1 MNIQDQY
8 NEEIINK
15 DALILYDTINDKL
28 IIKRNDKMLSNYKLK
43 KLCKEVFNIE
53 FNKIKVLK
61 EKAFKEYIVKE
72 IKENGQELP
81 NTLETQRL
89 YKVK

>member
-1 MNIQDQY
+1 MNIQNQY
-8 NEEIINK
+8 DAEIIAKNG
-15 DALILYDTINDKL
+15 LILYDTIHDKL
-28 IIKRNDKMLSNYKLK
+28 IIKRNDEMISNYKLK
-43 KLCKEVFNIE
+43 KLCKKVFNIE

>member
-8 NEEIINK
+8 DVEIINK

-43 KLCKEVFNIE
+43 KICKEVFNIE

-61 EKAFKEYIVKE
+61 EKEFKEYIVKE
-72 IKENGQELP
+72 IKENGQKSP
-81 NTLETQRL
+81 NTLDAQRL

>member
-8 NEEIINK
+8 NKEIIAK
-15 DALILYDTINDKL
+15 DALILYDTINDRL
-28 IIKRNDKMLSNYKLK
+28 IIKRNDKMLNNYKLK

-72 IKENGQELP
+72 IKENGQKSP
-81 NTLETQRL
+81 NTLDTQRL

>member
-15 DALILYDTINDKL
+15 DALMLYDTINDKL